1 MWTHRTL
8 IVEANHVELARS
20 LCAAIA
26 GPGGSGMFT
35 AALSQSGQ
43 GAPTHFISAGFIE
56 APFADLLPLTS
67 VTYGEDGTPST
78 STRPGNVALTAQLA
92 AEAGLP
98 ISEAEVAAL
107 LTGADVSEQK
117 AEEALSRLDLQ
128 IVAVATVL
136 QGAPA

>member
-1 MWTHRTL
+1 MWVHRTIIVPASL
-8 IVEANHVELARS
+8 VEAARGA
-20 LCAAIA
+20 CAGLA

-35 AALSQSGQ
+35 TPLSVTGTLPASHYISSGM
-43 GAPTHFISAGFIE
+43 IE

-98 ISEAEVAAL
+98 ITEAEVAAL
-107 LTGADVSEQK
+107 MGGVDVSEQQ
-117 AEEALSRLDLQ
+117 AEEAMSRLGLQ
-128 IVAVATVL
+128 IVAEI
-136 QGAPA
+136 

>member
-1 MWTHRTL
+1 MWVHRTI
-8 IVEANHVELARS
+8 IVPAALVDAARAA
-20 LCAAIA
+20 CAGLA

-35 AALSQSGQ
+35 TPLSVTGTLPASHYISSGM
-43 GAPTHFISAGFIE
+43 IE

-98 ISEAEVAAL
+98 ITEAEVAAL
-107 LTGADVSEQK
+107 LGGVDVSEQQ
-117 AEEALSRLDLQ
+117 AEEALSRLGLQ
-128 IVAVATVL
+128 IVTEI
-136 QGAPA
+136 